1 MYIILLYLYNM
12 IIPKLLNI
20 ALSFTKRF
28 HIDESHALG
37 HSINVL
43 HYAHQIK
50 THECKNFPILN
61 QQESVIYA
69 SAILHDICDKKY
81 VDEQK
86 AWTILQQDIKKQNL
100 LTDTEINVIHNII
113 STMSYSKVKAYGFP
127 DLHEYNMAYH
137 VVREADLLAA
147 YDFDR
152 SLIYNMNN
160 VNPDFVTSYPNACTL
175 MDTRVM
181 KHLEDEL
188 FITDYGMQLA
198 KQLEQNVFRR
208 MIQWHWLLNGP
219 SI

>member
-1 MYIILLYLYNM
+1 M

-43 HYAHQIK
+43 HYVHEIK
-50 THECKNFPILN
+50 MHECKNYPILN
-61 QQESVIYA
+61 EQESVIYA
-69 SAILHDICDKKY
+69 SAILHDVCDKKY

-86 AWTILQQDIKKQNL
+86 SWKLLKRDIRKENL
-100 LTDTEINVIHNII
+100 LTEQELDAVHQII
-113 STMSYSKVKAYGFP
+113 STMSYSTVKEKGFP

-137 VVREADLLAA
+137 VVREADLLTA

-160 VNPDFVTSYPNACTL
+160 VDSDFLGSYPNACTV

-181 KHLEDEL
+181 MHLEDGL
-188 FITDYGMQLA
+188 FITKHGERLA
-198 KQLEQNVFRR
+198 KQLEKEVIHR
-208 MIQWHWLLNGP
+208 MVQWHWLLNGK
-219 SI
+219 IV

>member
-1 MYIILLYLYNM
+1 M

-43 HYAHQIK
+43 HYAHEIK
-50 THECKNFPILN
+50 MHEYKNYPILN
-61 QQESVIYA
+61 EQESVIYA

-86 AWTILQQDIKKQNL
+86 SWNLLERDIKKENL
-100 LTDTEINVIHNII
+100 LTEQELDAVHKII
-113 STMSYSKVKAYGFP
+113 STMSYSKVKENGFP
-127 DLHEYNMAYH
+127 DLHDYNMAYH
-137 VVREADLLAA
+137 VVREADLLTA

-160 VNPDFVTSYPNACTL
+160 VDPDFIGSYPNACTV

-181 KHLEDEL
+181 MHLEDGL
-188 FITDYGMQLA
+188 FITKHGERLA
-198 KQLEQNVFRR
+198 KQLEQDVINR
-208 MIQWHWLLNGP
+208 MVKWHWLLNNNME
-219 SI
+219 